1 MEKSNTSAGAE
12 PLTPIISL
20 GTPSYVSFHRS
31 PSSGSPTPHPPGD
44 RLLETLSGLRLRDT
58 WVQTQKICLYQQRP
72 APQPNSPQAAPPLAQ
87 WAATARGRGP

>member
-1 MEKSNTSAGAE
+1 MCLSTEAPPREA
-12 PLTPIISL
+12 PRLT
-20 GTPSYVSFHRS
+20 H
-31 PSSGSPTPHPPGD
+31 
-44 RLLETLSGLRLRDT
+44 LETLSELRLRDT